1 MTKEKNIHNVEIN
14 ISGEKWN
21 SAIENAFNKVIKNI
35 KVDGFRPGKVPRE
48 VYEKKYGKEGLYM
61 EAAEQVLPIAY
72 TQALQSI
79 KEEPIIRPNVEIK
92 KLDNDGVTYAF
103 IITTKPVVK
112 IKKYKNLNVKKE
124 EIKVTNEDVENEI
137 KIIQKQYAELV
148 VKDGKIKD
156 GDVAIIDFDGYKD
169 EKPFDGGKATNYS
182 LEIGSGSFIPGFEE
196 ALIGLKQNDEK
207 DIKLK
212 FPDDYPKEDLKGQ
225 EVVFK
230 VKVNEVKEKKIPEL
244 NKEFFLDMGLSDIKN
259 IDEFKKLVKE
269 EISTKLEVEAD
280 NKYVDKLLEEL
291 EKQTEVELPHELVHE
306 EIDRIMKQREE
317 ALKMQGITLEQFY
330 QYTNTTEADI
340 KSKLHEE
347 AEKRVKIRF
356 AIEEIFNLEKIDAT
370 DEEVESE
377 IKLQSNKYNMSEEDL
392 LKALGNKDMIKYDL
406 MVRKVIEILKESK
419 KK

>member
-14 ISGEKWN
+14 INGDKWKE
-21 SAIENAFNKVIKNI
+21 AIESAFAKVIKNI

-48 VYEKKYGKEGLYM
+48 VYEKKYGKDGLYM
-61 EAAEQVLPIAY
+61 EAAEQVLPAAY
-72 TQALQSI
+72 TEALQSI

-92 KLDNDGVTYAF
+92 KIDNDGVTYEF
-103 IITTKPVVK
+103 IITTKPIVK
-112 IKKYKNLNVKKE
+112 IKKYKNLNIKKE
-124 EIKVTNEDVENEI
+124 EVKVTAEDVENEI
-137 KIIQKQYAELV
+137 KIIQKQYAELI
-148 VKDGKIKD
+148 VKDGKIKE

-169 EKPFDGGKATNYS
+169 DKPFDGGKATNYS
-182 LEIGSGSFIPGFEE
+182 LEIGSNSFIPGFEE
-196 ALIGLKQNDEK
+196 ALIGLKATDEK

-212 FPDDYPKEDLKGQ
+212 FPDDYPKDDLKGQ

-244 NKEFFLDMGLSDIKN
+244 NKEFFLDMGLDDVKD

-291 EKQTEVELPHELVHE
+291 EKQTEVDLPHELIHE

-330 QYTNTTEADI
+330 QYTNSTEADF

-370 DEEVESE
+370 DEEVDSE
-377 IKLQSNKYNMSEEDL
+377 IKLQSKKYNMTEEDL
-392 LKALGNKDMIKYDL
+392 LKAFGNKDMIKYDL
-406 MVRKVIEILKESK
+406 MVRKVIELLKASK